1 MNSLLVYN
9 EKQCRIPLR
18 KFGTASLLG
27 GVLTEL
33 LLSGKHFVRQELRLI
48 PFAGFSPL
56 VTLKN
61 EQVVGWTFGEGYI
74 NMDIKG
80 F

>member
-33 LLSGKHFVRQELRLI
+33 LLSGKHFV
-48 PFAGFSPL
+48 
-56 VTLKN
+56 
-61 EQVVGWTFGEGYI
+61 
-74 NMDIKG
+74 
-80 F
+80 